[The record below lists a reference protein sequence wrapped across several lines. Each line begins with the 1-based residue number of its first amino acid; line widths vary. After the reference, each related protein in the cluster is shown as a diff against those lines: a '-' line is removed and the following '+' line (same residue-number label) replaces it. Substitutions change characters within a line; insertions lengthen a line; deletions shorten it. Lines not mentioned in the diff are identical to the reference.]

1 MVCAVGAPYAGWGD
15 HGNEHRVATML
26 QSIWVFFYGTIM
38 NPAVMKDFGVT
49 AGAVSP
55 AKLAGFDLT
64 IRPRP
69 NLVRSERTHVFGSLM
84 LVTHADLVTIYS
96 HLERHFGIHYLPEA
110 VLAMTLDG
118 TLRPALCYTVAD
130 MADTPAD
137 PAFVNQLAQCVRT
150 MGHPEWYVSHVESF
164 GERNAPD
171 KSPQ

>member
-1 MVCAVGAPYAGWGD
+1 MQ
-15 HGNEHRVATML
+15 

-38 NPAVMKDFGVT
+38 NPAVMNDFGVT

-96 HLERHFGIHYLPEA
+96 HLERHFGVHYLPEA
-110 VLAMTLDG
+110 VLATTLDG

-130 MADTPAD
+130 MADAPAD
-137 PAFVNQLAQCVRT
+137 PAFVAQLAQCVRT

-164 GERNAPD
+164 GALNTPE
-171 KSPQ
+171 KLPQ

>member
-1 MVCAVGAPYAGWGD
+1 MQ
-15 HGNEHRVATML
+15 

-96 HLERHFGIHYLPEA
+96 HLERHFGIHYFPEA
-110 VLAMTLDG
+110 VLATTLDG

-130 MADTPAD
+130 MADAPAD
-137 PAFVNQLAQCVRT
+137 PAFVDQLAQCVRT

-164 GERNAPD
+164 GARNAPE
-171 KSPQ
+171 KLPQ